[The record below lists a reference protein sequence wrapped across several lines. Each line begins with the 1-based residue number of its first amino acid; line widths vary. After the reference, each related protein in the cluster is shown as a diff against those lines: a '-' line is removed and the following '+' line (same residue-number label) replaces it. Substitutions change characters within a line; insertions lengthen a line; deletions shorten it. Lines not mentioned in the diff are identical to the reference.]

1 MSDDSIPDG
10 ITPEQLEHYLKL
22 KLKERGGIPPSE
34 VIPALNFG
42 GANGGVKDLTIVLRQ
57 ILEKSEGGNHAVQF
71 IDLAI
76 FCLEKTHELMRMHIK
91 EIQSGVDLPVMPG
104 QPPCTEDE
112 RKVLVDQL
120 NRLRTTTVSATNKVY
135 ELYARI
141 QNSVMISRLV
151 ELRQKLGQDISDEDL
166 FSHLLYGDDIL
177 GSLKLERPDMPL
189 DEEKTT

>member
-34 VIPALNFG
+34 VIPSLTFS
-42 GANGGVKDLTIVLRQ
+42 GADGGVKDLTLVVRQ
-57 ILEKSEGGNHAVQF
+57 VLEKSEGGIHSVQF

-76 FCLEKTHELMRMHIK
+76 FCLEKTHELLIRHIQ
-91 EIQSGVDLPVMPG
+91 EIQSGADIPALPG
-104 QPPCTEDE
+104 QPQPTDQQ
-112 RKVLVDQL
+112 RKVLVDQFK
-120 NRLRTTTVSATNKVY
+120 RLRTAAIAATNKVY

-151 ELRQKLGQDISDEDL
+151 ELRQKLGQNISDEDL

-177 GSLKLERPDMPL
+177 NSLKLERPDMPL
-189 DEEKTT
+189 DEEKSI

>member
-22 KLKERGGIPPSE
+22 KLKERGGMPPSE
-34 VIPALNFG
+34 VIPSLTFS
-42 GANGGVKDLTIVLRQ
+42 GADGGVKDLTLVVRQ
-57 ILEKSEGGNHAVQF
+57 VLEKSEGGNHSVQF

-76 FCLEKTHELMRMHIK
+76 FCLEKTHELLIMHIQ
-91 EIQSGVDLPVMPG
+91 EIQSGVDIPALPG
-104 QPPCTEDE
+104 QPQPTDQE
-112 RKVLVDQL
+112 RKVLVDQFK
-120 NRLRTTTVSATNKVY
+120 RLRTTTVTATNKVY

-151 ELRQKLGQDISDEDL
+151 ELRQKLGQNISDEDL

-177 GSLKLERPDMPL
+177 NSLKLERPDMPL
-189 DEEKTT
+189 DEEKSI

>member
-22 KLKERGGIPPSE
+22 KLKERGGIPLSE
-34 VIPALNFG
+34 VIPLLNFG
-42 GANGGVKDLTIVLRQ
+42 GVNGGIKDLTLVVRQ
-57 ILEKSEGGNHAVQF
+57 ILEKSEGGNHSVQF

-76 FCLEKTHELMRMHIK
+76 FCLEQTHALLRMHIK
-91 EIQSGVDLPVMPG
+91 EIQSGFDLPVMPG
-104 QPPCTEDE
+104 QPPCTDQD
-112 RKVLVDQL
+112 RKVLADQL
-120 NRLRTTTVSATNKVY
+120 SRLRTTTVTATNKVY

-151 ELRQKLGQDISDEDL
+151 ELRQQLGSDISDEDL

-177 GSLKLERPDMPL
+177 KSLNLERPDMPL